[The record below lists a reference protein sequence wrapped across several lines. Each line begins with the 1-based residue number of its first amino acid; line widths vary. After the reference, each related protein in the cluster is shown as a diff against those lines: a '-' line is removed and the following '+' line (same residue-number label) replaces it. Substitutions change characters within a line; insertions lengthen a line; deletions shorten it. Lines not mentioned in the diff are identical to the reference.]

1 MAFVMLHAA
10 PPAHAF
16 PFACCPSVTVSALAG
31 PPCTVQ
37 EVKLQL
43 QKKLRAAQEHAAN
56 TAERAAAYELQSN
69 SLLRRNAALEAEVA
83 ALRAE
88 NAALKVCSFS
98 CRVQN
103 LQPL

>member
-16 PFACCPSVTVSALAG
+16 PFACYPSVTVSALAG

-56 TAERAAAYELQSN
+56 TAERAAAYQLSN

-103 LQPL
+103 LQSL